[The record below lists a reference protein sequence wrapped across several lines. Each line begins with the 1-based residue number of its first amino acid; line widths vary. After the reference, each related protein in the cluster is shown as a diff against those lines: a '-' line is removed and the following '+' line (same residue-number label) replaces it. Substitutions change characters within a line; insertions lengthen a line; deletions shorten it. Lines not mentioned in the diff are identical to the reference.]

1 MFFSAKELEEVKGS
15 GLAEVDEIKRQF
27 VILAQEN
34 RHHHEE
40 NQRLEDEKEELSGR

>member
-1 MFFSAKELEEVKGS
+1 MKES
-15 GLAEVDEIKRQF
+15 GLAKVDEIKRQF

-34 RHHHEE
+34 IHHHEE